1 MIKLAVSSDNHL
13 DVNRIMSTRALH
25 IQASWLLRHD
35 IDYYL
40 YAGDLYNNFGRTR
53 RYFAALQRL
62 VGERVQIYYVLG
74 NHDMLSHASYQ
85 DVEHLADPMYLH
97 NQYVD
102 LPGTDWR
109 LIGNN
114 GWYDYSFSDYAQQ
127 PQQVAQ
133 WKKVYWVDAAIKQ
146 PMSDPQRMGVVLN
159 QVEQQL
165 TMAQAAGKKVIFLT
179 HFAPRKALLSPKP
192 SFVQSQRQLKTYQ
205 MINAMMG
212 SERLGRLLEKA
223 PHVKYVF
230 YGHLH
235 GIHDPLKA
243 AHLVYFNQAVGVKKA
258 KRTEWQYDK
267 FAEQWEHRLK
277 IIELNN

>member
-1 MIKLAVSSDNHL
+1 MVKLAVSSDNHL
-13 DVNRIMSTRALH
+13 DVNRILSTRALH

-40 YAGDLYNNFGRTR
+40 YAGDLYNSFSRTR
-53 RYFAALQRL
+53 RYFSALQRL

-127 PQQVAQ
+127 PQKVAQ
-133 WKKVYWVDAAIKQ
+133 WKKVYWVDAAVKQ
-146 PMSDPQRMGVVLN
+146 PMPDSQRM
-159 QVEQQL
+159 
-165 TMAQAAGKKVIFLT
+165 AAGNGPGDWQKSDF
-179 HFAPRKALLSPKP
+179 F
-192 SFVQSQRQLKTYQ
+192 
-205 MINAMMG
+205 NA
-212 SERLGRLLEKA
+212 
-223 PHVKYVF
+223 F
-230 YGHLH
+230 
-235 GIHDPLKA
+235 
-243 AHLVYFNQAVGVKKA
+243 
-258 KRTEWQYDK
+258 RT
-267 FAEQWEHRLK
+267 
-277 IIELNN
+277 

>member
-127 PQQVAQ
+127 PQRTAAATGTGGGQKSDFFNSLRT
-133 WKKVYWVDAAIKQ
+133 KKGFAESQTVICPKSKTVENLPDDQ
-146 PMSDPQRMGVVLN
+146 CNDGQRALR
-159 QVEQQL
+159 Q
-165 TMAQAAGKKVIFLT
+165 TAGKGS
-179 HFAPRKALLSPKP
+179 ARK
-192 SFVQSQRQLKTYQ
+192 
-205 MINAMMG
+205 I
-212 SERLGRLLEKA
+212 RLLWSSTW
-223 PHVKYVF
+223 YS
-230 YGHLH
+230 
-235 GIHDPLKA
+235 
-243 AHLVYFNQAVGVKKA
+243 
-258 KRTEWQYDK
+258 
-267 FAEQWEHRLK
+267 
-277 IIELNN
+277 